1 MEQATKSTGSSP
13 VNLRSKKFIA
23 LLAGAAILLI
33 LIVWIISTRQSL
45 INKEEEVNKQ
55 WGEVQNTYQRR
66 LSLIPNLVSVIKGTT
81 QFESSTL
88 VDVINARMNEASRGT
103 GQAPTV
109 DNYRQQ
115 TQLQD
120 SVAQSVNRVIAV
132 VENYPDL
139 KATQQFRGLQA
150 QLEGTERRIK
160 FARSDFNK
168 AVREYNT
175 KVRSFPSNIIAGM
188 FGFKRKEGFTA
199 EAGADKAVEIK
210 F

>member
-1 MEQATKSTGSSP
+1 MEQTTKSTGSSSA
-13 VNLRSKKFIA
+13 NLRSKKFIA
-23 LLAGAAILLI
+23 LFAGGAILLI

-55 WGEVQNTYQRR
+55 WGEVQSTYQRR

-81 QFESSTL
+81 QFEGGTL
-88 VDVINARMNEASRGT
+88 VDVINARMNEARRGI
-103 GQAPTV
+103 GQAPTS
-109 DNYRQQ
+109 DNYQQQ
-115 TQLQD
+115 TALQD
-120 SVAQSVNRVIAV
+120 SVAHSVNRVIAV

-188 FGFKRKEGFTA
+188 FGFKRKEGFIA